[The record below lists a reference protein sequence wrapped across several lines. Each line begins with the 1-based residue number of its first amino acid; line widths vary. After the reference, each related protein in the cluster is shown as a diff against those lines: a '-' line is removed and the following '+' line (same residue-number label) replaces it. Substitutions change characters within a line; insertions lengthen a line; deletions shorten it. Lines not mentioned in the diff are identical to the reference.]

1 MDGEKDLVTAR
12 KVKSNPSTQHEPP
25 CNAGSIHRRRSRPNS
40 TSDAFEAPSRDPD
53 NSGSLRSSLSSSYL
67 SNRQSDVKINLNLP
81 PPPPCEVKANI
92 GYVNT
97 PNMIGLLSTMMEPW
111 AIDRIKN
118 KTMDASIEIKRLPSY
133 EEVAIDDEMY
143 EQVNVSKKAT
153 ERFLSNDIEKKKTQ
167 EDLDNCYENVFKHK
181 VNMLNNDTLSVIEY
195 VNKIDDT
202 DPLCYVNATG
212 KESDILNHAI
222 KHNDID
228 QLGNANVTDKENE
241 IRKHS
246 MVHNSVNQLGNANVT
261 DKENEFHKYSMVH
274 NNVDQLGYVNV
285 TDKEIKVSNHSMMND
300 GDQRSLNVQKKGQN
314 KTISCSENDLYL
326 PMDYNLQDAPTGP
339 LLECDCYVDT
349 DNEYVPVS
357 YPDVCRGISC
367 QNGVPQYV
375 NESNDIDNTS
385 VITDTYLSDLGRSA
399 IAPLRSYSCDTVYS
413 YVDPR
418 SLLSFSDGTNEPNQL
433 VKEYKPIK
441 SRMASRSKTFSEADS
456 KIHTYVNDKRQH
468 IAKGK
473 SSNQLKLAS
482 DESVNKLPNVHD
494 ASKNYIQESSSD
506 TKGYERTKID
516 SKCKPNTSTTKDEF
530 KKSTL
535 LSKTAKHGVKP
546 SGIPV
551 SAGMKFKRR
560 SKDTPATGSNTIP
573 DHKNGNADETISRP
587 KQIKP
592 PAVFPKPKGLS
603 H

>member
-1 MDGEKDLVTAR
+1 MLPTHAPIDGAKDLTEMR
-12 KVKSNPSTQHEPP
+12 KVKSNPSTQQESPR
-25 CNAGSIHRRRSRPNS
+25 NTGFIHRRRSRPNS

-53 NSGSLRSSLSSSYL
+53 SCGSLRLSVSSNYL
-67 SNRQSDVKINLNLP
+67 SNRQNDIKINFNLP
-81 PPPPCEVKANI
+81 PPPPCEVEANI

-97 PNMIGLLSTMMEPW
+97 PNMIGSLSTMMEPW

-118 KTMDASIEIKRLPSY
+118 KTMDASIEIQRLPSY
-133 EEVAIDDEMY
+133 EEVAIDDDMY
-143 EQVNVSKKAT
+143 EKVNVSKKAT
-153 ERFLSNDIEKKKTQ
+153 ERFVSNDIEKKKTQ
-167 EDLDNCYENVFKHK
+167 DNLDNCYEDVFNHK
-181 VNMLNNDTLSVIEY
+181 VNMLNDNTLSVIEY
-195 VNKIDDT
+195 VNEINDT
-202 DPLCYVNATG
+202 DPLGYVNVTG

-222 KHNDID
+222 KHDDID
-228 QLGNANVTDKENE
+228 QLCNANVTDKE
-241 IRKHS
+241 S
-246 MVHNSVNQLGNANVT
+246 
-261 DKENEFHKYSMVH
+261 EFHKYSMVH
-274 NNVDQLGYVNV
+274 SNVDQLGYVNV
-285 TDKEIKVSNHSMMND
+285 SDKEIKVLKHSMMND
-300 GDQRSLNVQKKGQN
+300 GDQRSLNVQKKGEN
-314 KTISCSENDLYL
+314 KTISCAENDLYL
-326 PMDYNLQDAPTGP
+326 PMDCYLHDAPTGH

-357 YPDVCRGISC
+357 NPDVCQGISR
-367 QNGVPQYV
+367 QNGIPQYV
-375 NESNDIDNTS
+375 NESNVVDNTS

-418 SLLSFSDGTNEPNQL
+418 SLLSFSDDANQPNQL

-456 KIHTYVNDKRQH
+456 KIHTYVNDKWQDR
-468 IAKGK
+468 AKGK

-482 DESVNKLPNVHD
+482 DESVNKLPNLHD

-535 LSKTAKHGVKP
+535 LLKTAKHGVKP

-560 SKDTPATGSNTIP
+560 SKDTPATGLNTIP
-573 DHKNGNADETISRP
+573 DYKNGNADETISRP

-592 PAVFPKPKGLS
+592 PAVLPKPKGLR
-603 H
+603 

>member
-1 MDGEKDLVTAR
+1 MDGAKDLTTAR
-12 KVKSNPSTQHEPP
+12 KVKSNPNTQHESPR
-25 CNAGSIHRRRSRPNS
+25 NTGSIHRRRSRPNS
-40 TSDAFEAPSRDPD
+40 TSDAFEALSRELDS
-53 NSGSLRSSLSSSYL
+53 SGSLRSSVSSNYL
-67 SNRQSDVKINLNLP
+67 SNRQSDLKINLNLP

-97 PNMIGLLSTMMEPW
+97 PNMIGSLSTMMEPW

-133 EEVAIDDEMY
+133 EEVAKDDDMY
-143 EQVNVSKKAT
+143 EKVNVSKKDT
-153 ERFLSNDIEKKKTQ
+153 EIFLSNDIEEKKTQ
-167 EDLDNCYENVFKHK
+167 EDLDNCYEDVFNHK
-181 VNMLNNDTLSVIEY
+181 TNMLNNDMLSVIKY
-195 VNKIDDT
+195 VNEIEDT
-202 DPLCYVNATG
+202 NPLGYVNVTG
-212 KESDILNHAI
+212 EKSDNLNHEI
-222 KHNDID
+222 MHDYID
-228 QLGNANVTDKENE
+228 QLCY
-241 IRKHS
+241 
-246 MVHNSVNQLGNANVT
+246 ANVT
-261 DKENEFHKYSMVH
+261 DKENEFRMVH
-274 NNVDQLGYVNV
+274 NNRDQLGYLNV
-285 TDKEIKVSNHSMMND
+285 TDKKIEVSKHSMMND
-300 GDQRSLNVQKKGQN
+300 GDQRSINLQKKGHN
-314 KTISCSENDLYL
+314 KSISCSENDLYL
-326 PMDYNLQDAPTGP
+326 PMDCNLHEAPTGH

-357 YPDVCRGISC
+357 NPDVCRGISC

-375 NESNDIDNTS
+375 NESNVVDNTS
-385 VITDTYLSDLGRSA
+385 VISDAYLSDLSKSA
-399 IAPLRSYSCDTVYS
+399 TASLRSYSCDTVYS

-418 SLLSFSDGTNEPNQL
+418 SLLSFSDDVNQPNRVVQ
-433 VKEYKPIK
+433 KHKPIK

-456 KIHTYVNDKRQH
+456 KIHTYVNDKWQH
-468 IAKGK
+468 RAKGK

-482 DESVNKLPNVHD
+482 DESVNKLPNLND

-506 TKGYERTKID
+506 TKGYEQTKVD

-551 SAGMKFKRR
+551 SAGMKFKQR
-560 SKDTPATGSNTIP
+560 SKDTPATGTNTIP
-573 DHKNGNADETISRP
+573 DHKNGNADETIFRP

-603 H
+603 HKTT